1 MIEDLLGLVGLFLL
15 MVIQVV
21 IPPIPAEVIVIASG
35 HHYGVAASTLVAG
48 SGLFLGSMLV
58 YRIGIFVHERYF
70 QFFSKAKVAPILE
83 VFQRHGAWV
92 LWVRLLPYN
101 PSDIISYAAG
111 IARLNPQTFLII
123 TAVTSFLRCFLLSYL
138 GGSIQNWKG
147 IFYAITLL
155 IISGVVAM
163 VLLYGR
169 KKTSEGRTPPGGNI
183 S

>member
-1 MIEDLLGLVGLFLL
+1 MFEDLIGLVGLFLL
-15 MVIQVV
+15 MAIQVV
-21 IPPIPAEVIVIASG
+21 IPPIPAEVIVIWAG
-35 HHYGVAASTLVAG
+35 HQYGVAASTLVAG

-58 YRIGIFVHERYF
+58 YRIGIFVHERYSR
-70 QFFSKAKVAPILE
+70 FFSKDKVARMLQ

-111 IARLNPQTFLII
+111 IARLNPKTFLLL

-155 IISGVVAM
+155 IVSAVIAM
-163 VLLYGR
+163 VLLFSR
-169 KKTSEGRTPPGGNI
+169 APPGGNK